1 MFGKKK
7 KDKLAENAIIEAR
20 VANSKIMVNHLK
32 KSYVNK
38 GKETVAVADASI
50 EILDNEFVSIVG
62 PSGCGK
68 STLLRI
74 LAGLDE
80 ATEGTA
86 IVDDDPIDGPGAD
99 RGMVFQSYTLFP
111 WLTVEENIH
120 FGLKIKKMPKKQA
133 DEIVERYLEIIKLT
147 PFRKSFPKE
156 LSGGMKQR
164 VAIAR
169 ALANSPK
176 VLLMDEPFGALDSQT
191 KSQMQLLMRQIWQV
205 EKPTVVFITHDIEEA
220 VFLSNR
226 VYVMS
231 GRPSGIKA
239 NIPIYLP
246 YRRTLAIKEKM
257 EFLEYRHRI
266 TSLLHADEEDE
277 LLEN

>member
-1 MFGKKK
+1 MFGRKKQVPIQN
-7 KDKLAENAIIEAR
+7 DVVIEAH
-20 VANSKIMVNHLK
+20 VANSKILVDNLR
-32 KSYVNK
+32 KSYVSK
-38 GKETVAVADASI
+38 RKETVAIADVSI

-80 ATEGTA
+80 ATGGA
-86 IVDDDPIDGPGAD
+86 VILDDKVVDEPGAD
-99 RGMVFQSYTLFP
+99 RGMVFQTYTLFP

-133 DEIVERYLEIIKLT
+133 DEVVDRYLEIIKLT
-147 PFRKSFPKE
+147 SFKKSYPKE
-156 LSGGMKQR
+156 LSGGMQQR

-191 KSQMQLLMRQIWQV
+191 KSEMQLLMRQIWQV
-205 EKPTVVFITHDIEEA
+205 DKPTVVFITHDIEEA
-220 VFLSNR
+220 VFLSTR

-231 GRPSGIKA
+231 GQPSVIKA

-246 YRRTLAIKEKM
+246 YRRSLELKDIKD
-257 EFLEYRHRI
+257 FIEYRHKI
-266 TSLLHADEEDE
+266 TALLHDKEAVDD
-277 LLEN
+277 

>member
-7 KDKLAENAIIEAR
+7 KDKLADDAVIEAR
-20 VANSKIMVNHLK
+20 VANSKIMVSHLK

-86 IVDDDPIDGPGAD
+86 IVDDNLIDGPGAD

-205 EKPTVVFITHDIEEA
+205 EKPTIVFITHDIEEA

-246 YRRTLAIKEKM
+246 YRRTLAIKETM

>member
-1 MFGKKK
+1 MFGRKKQVPTQN
-7 KDKLAENAIIEAR
+7 DAVIEAH
-20 VANSKIMVNHLK
+20 VANSKILVSNLRK
-32 KSYVNK
+32 AYVSK
-38 GKETVAVADASI
+38 RKETVAIADVSI

-80 ATEGTA
+80 STGGTA
-86 IVDDDPIDGPGAD
+86 ILDDKLIEEPGAD
-99 RGMVFQSYTLFP
+99 RGMVFQTYTLFP

-120 FGLKIKKMPKKQA
+120 FGLKIRKIPKKQA
-133 DEIVERYLEIIKLT
+133 EEIVDRYLEIIKLT
-147 PFRKSFPKE
+147 PFRRSYPKE
-156 LSGGMKQR
+156 LSGGMQQR

-191 KSQMQLLMRQIWQV
+191 KSEMQLLMRQIWQV
-205 EKPTVVFITHDIEEA
+205 DKPTVVFITHDIEES
-220 VFLSNR
+220 VFLSTR

-231 GRPSGIKA
+231 GQPSVIKA
-239 NIPIYLP
+239 SIPIFLP
-246 YRRTLAIKEKM
+246 YRRSLALKDTKE
-257 EFLEYRHRI
+257 FIDYRHKI
-266 TSLLHADEEDE
+266 TALLHDKEADDD
-277 LLEN
+277 LES

>member
-1 MFGKKK
+1 M
-7 KDKLAENAIIEAR
+7 
-20 VANSKIMVNHLK
+20 ANSKIMVSHLK

-86 IVDDDPIDGPGAD
+86 IVDDNLIDGPGAD

-205 EKPTVVFITHDIEEA
+205 EKPTIVFITHDIEEA

-246 YRRTLAIKEKM
+246 YRRTLAIKETM